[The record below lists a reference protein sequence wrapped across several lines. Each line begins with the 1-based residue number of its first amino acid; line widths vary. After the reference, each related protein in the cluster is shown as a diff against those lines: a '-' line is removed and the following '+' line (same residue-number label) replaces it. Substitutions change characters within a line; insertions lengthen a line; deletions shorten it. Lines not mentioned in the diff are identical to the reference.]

1 MQKILKALLSGFAAL
16 GIAASAH
23 GLTIISTFDSSITN
37 DPNGAAMMKAINA
50 AVQVMQSNIADNF
63 TVYIQFVNDTNVD
76 LGQSLTYGN
85 SYAYGDY
92 LAALRSLASDANDT
106 NALSKLPK
114 SATDPVIG
122 GNQIHLTL
130 PLARW
135 MGLDWGTGPGGVDST
150 ISLNMPLMNF
160 TRPATNSTN
169 YDLQAVAEH
178 EMDEVLGTSSGLPA
192 TSPIWAADLF
202 RYTTNLTRTY
212 ITSGDNAYFSVNGTN
227 LLARY
232 NMDPSGDY
240 GDWWS
245 EDDIFWAPPG
255 HMPVPQ
261 VQDAFADPGTFQD
274 LGTNELALLDV
285 IGWTLTGNHIPATAR
300 PSITYD
306 ASIPGQISM
315 SWPAYFD
322 GFTLQE
328 STSLAPG
335 SWADSGNTNIP
346 AYFLTYDAPKFYRL
360 SQKAGAMNSVPEPMV
375 ASQPLPPSPH
385 QLELVTRVFRPRK
398 P

>member
-1 MQKILKALLSGFAAL
+1 MQKKFKTVLAGFAAL

-23 GLTIISTFDSSITN
+23 GLTIMPTFDSSITG
-37 DPNGAAMMKAINA
+37 DPNGAAMMTAINA
-50 AVQVMQSNIADNF
+50 AIQVMQSNIVDNF
-63 TVYIQFVNDTNVD
+63 TVYIQFVNDPNVD

-114 SATDPVIG
+114 SAPDPVIG
-122 GNQIHLTL
+122 GNKIHLTL

-135 MGLDWGTGPGGVDST
+135 MGLAWGTGPDGVDST

-192 TSPIWAADLF
+192 TSPVWAADLF
-202 RYTTNLTRTY
+202 RYTTNLVRTY
-212 ITSGDNAYFSVNGTN
+212 TTSGDNAYFSLNGTN

-232 NMDPSGDY
+232 NMDPSGDF

-245 EDDIFWAPPG
+245 AQDKFWAPPG
-255 HMPVPQ
+255 HPVVPQ
-261 VQDAFADPGTFQD
+261 VQDAFADPGKTLD

-285 IGWTLTGNHIPATAR
+285 IGWTLAGNHIPATAR

-315 SWPAYFD
+315 SWPTYFV
-322 GFTLQE
+322 GFVLQE
-328 STSLAPG
+328 SSNLAPG
-335 SWADSGNTNIP
+335 SWRDTGNTNIP

-360 SQKAGAMNSVPEPMV
+360 SQKAGAMNAVPVPLAAV
-375 ASQPLPPSPH
+375 QQLPPSPH
-385 QLELVTRVFRPRK
+385 QLELATRVLHRRK